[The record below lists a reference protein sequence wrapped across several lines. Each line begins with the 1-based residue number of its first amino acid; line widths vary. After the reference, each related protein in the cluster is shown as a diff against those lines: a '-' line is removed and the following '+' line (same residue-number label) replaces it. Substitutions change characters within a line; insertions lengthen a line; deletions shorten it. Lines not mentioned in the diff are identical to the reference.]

1 LLSEEDMD
9 KKIVYSVLLSIVIV
23 AILIYLFVIRKP
35 TASTS
40 ASPTPSPQALI
51 SPTPSPQPFIVQT
64 YMLSQAGNIM
74 IPLLSENFVV
84 SVKPLGT
91 TASGTTSATT
101 SPPSVSI
108 STWFNI
114 ENDTKLHNDSLI
126 INETPVTIT
135 QETPIIFSDVLKQNG
150 VPYQGYPYLI
160 IAADGP
166 LLIKVA
172 FYMD

>member
-1 LLSEEDMD
+1 LLTGENMD
-9 KKIVYSVLLSIVIV
+9 KKIVYSILLSIVIV

-35 TASTS
+35 TASAYT
-40 ASPTPSPQALI
+40 SPTPSPQALI

-84 SVKPLGT
+84 SVEPLGT

-114 ENDTKLHNDSLI
+114 ENDTRLHDDSLI

-150 VPYQGYPYLI
+150 VPYHGYPYLI

>member
-1 LLSEEDMD
+1 MD
-9 KKIVYSVLLSIVIV
+9 KKIVYYILLSLVVV
-23 AILIYLFVIRKP
+23 AILIYLFVVRKP

-40 ASPTPSPQALI
+40 ISPSP
-51 SPTPSPQPFIVQT
+51 SSRQPFIVQT
-64 YMLSQAGNIM
+64 YMLSQAGNIK

-84 SVKPLGT
+84 SAEPLGLAGA
-91 TASGTTSATT
+91 TALGVTSIT

-108 STWFNI
+108 SAWFNI
-114 ENDTKLHNDSLI
+114 ENDTKLHDDSLI

-150 VPYQGYPYLI
+150 VPYHGYPYLI

-172 FYMD
+172 FYKNGS

>member
-1 LLSEEDMD
+1 MD
-9 KKIVYSVLLSIVIV
+9 KKIVYYILLSLVVV

-40 ASPTPSPQALI
+40 ISPSPSPQQ
-51 SPTPSPQPFIVQT
+51 QPFIVQT
-64 YMLSQAGNIM
+64 YMLSQAGNIK

-84 SVKPLGT
+84 SAEPLGLVGAT
-91 TASGTTSATT
+91 VLGVTSVIP

-108 STWFNI
+108 SAWFNI
-114 ENDTKLHNDSLI
+114 ENDTKLHDDSLI

-150 VPYQGYPYLI
+150 VPYHGYPYLI

-166 LLIKVA
+166 LLVKVA
-172 FYMD
+172 FYKNRG

>member
-1 LLSEEDMD
+1 MD
-9 KKIVYSVLLSIVIV
+9 KKIVYSILLSIVIV
-23 AILIYLFVIRKP
+23 AILVYLFVIR
-35 TASTS
+35 T
-40 ASPTPSPQALI
+40 SPTPSPA

-91 TASGTTSATT
+91 TASGATSATT

-114 ENDTKLHNDSLI
+114 ENDTKLHDDSLI

>member
-1 LLSEEDMD
+1 MD

-23 AILIYLFVIRKP
+23 AILIYLFVIR
-35 TASTS
+35 T
-40 ASPTPSPQALI
+40 SPTPSSA
-51 SPTPSPQPFIVQT
+51 SPSPSPQQSLSISPSPSPQQSFIVQT

-91 TASGTTSATT
+91 AASSTTSGSS

-114 ENDTKLHNDSLI
+114 ENDTKLHDDSLI

-150 VPYQGYPYLI
+150 VPYHGYPYLI
-160 IAADGP
+160 IASDGP

-172 FYMD
+172 FYIE

>member
-1 LLSEEDMD
+1 MKILFLSLLLLTGENMD
-9 KKIVYSVLLSIVIV
+9 KKIVYSILLSIVIV

-40 ASPTPSPQALI
+40 A

-91 TASGTTSATT
+91 TASSTTSATT

-108 STWFNI
+108 SAWFNI
-114 ENDTKLHNDSLI
+114 ENDTKLHDDSLI

-150 VPYQGYPYLI
+150 VPYHGYPYLI

>member
-1 LLSEEDMD
+1 
-9 KKIVYSVLLSIVIV
+9 
-23 AILIYLFVIRKP
+23 
-35 TASTS
+35 
-40 ASPTPSPQALI
+40 
-51 SPTPSPQPFIVQT
+51 
-64 YMLSQAGNIM
+64 MLSQAGNIM

-91 TASGTTSATT
+91 ATSSATSATS